1 MAFLT
6 CEANQT
12 VGAVHPK
19 AMPVMLRPGAE
30 TDHWLGSEYAD
41 ACSLAMP
48 FADTAMRRVS

>member
-6 CEANQT
+6 CAPNEV

-30 TDHWLGSEYAD
+30 TEQWLEAD
-41 ACSLAMP
+41 RAGAVALAVP
-48 FADTAMRRVS
+48 FADTDMRRVS

>member
-6 CEANQT
+6 CEANSL

-19 AMPVMLRPGAE
+19 AMPVMLRPADIGR
-30 TDHWLGSEYAD
+30 WLDDARED
-41 ACSLAMP
+41 ACALAQP